1 MTLFVVFLLCIVL
14 GLCLTEGKSK
24 KGFMGVLLALL
35 YLPFGAIFSL
45 SKKYK

>member
-14 GLCLTEGKSK
+14 GLFLTEGKSK

-35 YLPFGAIFSL
+35 YLPFGVIFSL